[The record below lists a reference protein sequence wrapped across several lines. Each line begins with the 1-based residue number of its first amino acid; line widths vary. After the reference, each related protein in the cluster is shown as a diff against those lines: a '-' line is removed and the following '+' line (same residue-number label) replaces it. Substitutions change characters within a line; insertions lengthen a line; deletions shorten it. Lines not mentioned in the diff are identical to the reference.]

1 MATSHPPWPRYATP
15 HVPEPTRKE
24 APLPAPRHTPLI
36 ALLLGVLVLLA
47 ACSEDGPQL
56 PFVPTPEPTPE
67 QPRELVVTVAA
78 RGTQAPIEGARILV
92 DGIET
97 TSSADGTAT
106 ITALRGASL
115 TVEAADHD
123 PAEATIPAD
132 GDMVV
137 ELRSNVLGGTVTT
150 PDGSP
155 VTGVRVF
162 VEGGETVAVTDD
174 HGTYRL
180 AGVPET
186 GTLLMKMPGYRLV
199 ERALGEEMVGDAA
212 LEPFEARALYAPSAV
227 FEAPGRLDAM
237 LELLDRTE
245 ANALVI
251 DVKETDG
258 RLFYAT
264 DLPEAVDAG
273 AVREAPIFDL
283 EELLPQLKERGI
295 YTIARMVVMK
305 DNTTAAARPELA
317 VMNTAT
323 GEPWRDNI
331 GGAWLDPSA
340 PGVAEYVAAI
350 AGDLAAKGFDEV
362 QLDYIR
368 FYSDGPYALADTN
381 LPNTQSFRL
390 PAIQRVLRVVSEELD
405 TTRAFLGAD
414 VFPISFIVPDD
425 QGIGQRPEVI
435 MPYVDYFCPMVYP
448 SHYGPGVFSFDVPN
462 NFPYEVV
469 DRTLEIMNRQAEGL
483 PVVIRPWIQDFG
495 YGPFPPYTADQVQA
509 QMEAA
514 AEREAKG
521 WMIWNARATFTE
533 AALGPP
539 REGEDAGP
547 TTSISPAPSAS
558 PTASDAPSSAAP
570 SASP

>member
-1 MATSHPPWPRYATP
+1 
-15 HVPEPTRKE
+15 
-24 APLPAPRHTPLI
+24 
-36 ALLLGVLVLLA
+36 
-47 ACSEDGPQL
+47 
-56 PFVPTPEPTPE
+56 
-67 QPRELVVTVAA
+67 VT
-78 RGTQAPIEGARILV
+78 
-92 DGIET
+92 D
-97 TSSADGTAT
+97 ADGA
-106 ITALRGASL
+106 
-115 TVEAADHD
+115 
-123 PAEATIPAD
+123 
-132 GDMVV
+132 
-137 ELRSNVLGGTVTT
+137 
-150 PDGSP
+150 P
-155 VTGVRVF
+155 VAGVRVF
-162 VEGGETVAVTDD
+162 VEGSETMVVTDAD
-174 HGTYRL
+174 GAYEL
-180 AGVPET
+180 AGVPEA
-186 GTLLMKMPGYRLV
+186 GTLLAKRAGYRLV
-199 ERALGEEMVGDAA
+199 ELALGEATVGDIS
-212 LEPFEARALYAPSAV
+212 LEPFEARALYAPSAI

-237 LELLDRTE
+237 LALLDRTE

-258 RLFYAT
+258 RLFHAT
-264 DLPEAVDAG
+264 DLPEAVEVG

-283 EELLPQLKERGI
+283 EELLPMLRERGI

-305 DNTTAAARPELA
+305 DNTMAAARPELA

-340 PGVAEYVAAI
+340 PGVAEYIASI

-368 FYSDGPYALADTN
+368 FFSDGPYAVADTN

-405 TTRAFLGAD
+405 ATRTFLGAD

-448 SHYGPGVFSFDVPN
+448 SHYGPGVFGFDVPN

-495 YGPFPPYTADQVQA
+495 YGSFPPYSADQVRA
-509 QMEAA
+509 QMTAA
-514 AEREAKG
+514 AERDAGG
-521 WMIWNARATFTE
+521 WMLWNARATFTE

-547 TTSISPAPSAS
+547 TSSIEPAPSAS
-558 PTASDAPSSAAP
+558 DAPSVAPSAAP

>member
-1 MATSHPPWPRYATP
+1 M
-15 HVPEPTRKE
+15 
-24 APLPAPRHTPLI
+24 
-36 ALLLGVLVLLA
+36 
-47 ACSEDGPQL
+47 
-56 PFVPTPEPTPE
+56 
-67 QPRELVVTVAA
+67 
-78 RGTQAPIEGARILV
+78 
-92 DGIET
+92 
-97 TSSADGTAT
+97 
-106 ITALRGASL
+106 RGATL
-115 TVEAADHD
+115 TVEAPGHD
-123 PAEATIPAD
+123 AAEATVPED
-132 GDMVV
+132 GGLAV
-137 ELRSNVLGGTVTT
+137 ELRSNVVAGTVTDA
-150 PDGSP
+150 DGAP
-155 VTGVRVF
+155 VAGVRVF
-162 VEGGETVAVTDD
+162 VEGSETAVVTDEE
-174 HGTYRL
+174 GAYEL
-180 AGVPET
+180 AGVPES
-186 GTLLMKMPGYRLV
+186 GVLMAKRAGYRLV
-199 ERALGEEMVGDAA
+199 ELALADGMVGDIS
-212 LEPFEARALYAPSAV
+212 LEPFEVRALYAPAAI

-237 LELLDRTE
+237 LALLDRTE

-258 RLFYAT
+258 RLFHAT
-264 DLPEAVDAG
+264 DLPEAVEVG

-283 EELLPQLKERGI
+283 EELLPMLRDRGI

-305 DNTTAAARPELA
+305 DNTMASARPELA

-331 GGAWLDPSA
+331 GGAWLDPAA
-340 PGVAEYVAAI
+340 PGVAEYIAAI

-368 FYSDGPYALADTN
+368 FFSDGPYAVADTN

-390 PAIQRVLRVVSEELD
+390 PAIQRVLRVVSEELE

-448 SHYGPGVFSFDVPN
+448 SHYGPGVFGFDVPN
-462 NFPYEVV
+462 NYPYEVV

-495 YGPFPPYTADQVQA
+495 YGSFPPYSADQVRA
-509 QMEAA
+509 QMTAA
-514 AEREAKG
+514 AEREAGG

-539 REGEDAGP
+539 RDGEDAGP
-547 TTSISPAPSAS
+547 TTSVEPAPSAS
-558 PTASDAPSSAAP
+558 PPASDEPPAAP